1 MLIHIHPDNPQPRN
15 IQQVVDCLKKGGV
28 IIYPTDSVYAFACDI
43 NYKNAVEKIC
53 NLRGIDVKK
62 ANFSIVCNEFSSLTH
77 YAKQI
82 STPIFRVLKQCLPGP
97 YTFIFNASQQVPK
110 IFRTKKQTIGI
121 RIPDNLIATKIV
133 ELLGNP
139 IMTASLKN
147 DDEIIEYLTDPE
159 LIYEKYGNVVDIVIN
174 GGYGNNEPTT
184 IIDCTGDEPILIRE
198 GIGDISFLN

>member
-53 NLRGIDVKK
+53 SLRGMDVKK

-77 YAKQI
+77 FAKQI
-82 STPIFRVLKQCLPGP
+82 STPIFRVVKQCLPGP

-133 ELLGNP
+133 EILGNP

-147 DDEIIEYLTDPE
+147 DDDIIEYLTDPE
-159 LIYEKYGNVVDIVIN
+159 LIYEKYGNLVDIVIN
-174 GGYGNNEPTT
+174 GGHGNNEPTT
-184 IIDCTGDEPILIRE
+184 VIDCTGDEPILIRE
-198 GIGDISFLN
+198 GIGDSSFLN